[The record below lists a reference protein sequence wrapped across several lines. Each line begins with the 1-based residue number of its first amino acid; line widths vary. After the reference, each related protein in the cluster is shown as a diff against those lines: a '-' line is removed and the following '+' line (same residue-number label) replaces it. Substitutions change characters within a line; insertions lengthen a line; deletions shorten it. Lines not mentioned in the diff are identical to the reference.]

1 MHIVINQKMKHQ
13 FLQIVL
19 SLCMALLFF
28 TGCQHK
34 KSTATTLA
42 EAEAMMYT
50 CPDSAL
56 QMLEAI
62 PHPDRLTGQEQA
74 DYALLLSFA
83 RYRCYVPATSDS
95 LINIAVQ
102 YYQDKDDADKRG
114 MAYYVWGS
122 ILQECNGDMEVIIQ
136 AYKDAEQQIPDMKNH
151 ETVSRIYSRL
161 GFLNQSAGNY
171 NLGKKYYKEAIIIN
185 KEYNNN
191 HSLTDNYLNLFTL
204 YYLSSENDSVD
215 WCANQLLQL
224 EKNLTDSVLKSKI
237 YQNIG
242 VRYMY
247 LGNLIKAEE
256 YLTASLRLNTNSQS
270 PKIWFA
276 LANLYR
282 NSNRMEKADSLYVR
296 LSTHPDI
303 VVRTNAYKNILC
315 GLLNQ
320 SSKEAYFLFNQY
332 TESADSAYKQLY
344 NTEINALQNQ
354 YDRVVLEKENA
365 RLYTRWLL
373 SIIGFIFFLFF
384 LNMGVYL
391 YYRKKKKELNIL
403 RNKLL
408 SLEKEKME
416 LMAAREEV
424 GEYRSTM
431 AEKEERLEALNLEIN
446 KLQGKV
452 YRIKDTIKRLEVAKE
467 RIHTSETGGYDKGY
481 KVYQSLIQQG
491 VYHPAADRLSLKLFL
506 NDLFHGFADRL
517 SVQYPTLKDRDLDI
531 CYMMA
536 LQLNSD
542 EMAKILDVNTD
553 SIKRYIR
560 KITKEM
566 QSVSQDSMKLQ
577 ERIEGL
583 KKRNQV
589 STR

>member
-74 DYALLLSFA
+74 DYALLLSLA

-122 ILQECNGDMEVIIQ
+122 ILQECNGDMEAIIQ
-136 AYKDAEQQIPDMKNH
+136 AYKDAEQQIPDMKNR
-151 ETVSRIYSRL
+151 ETVSRIYSSI
-161 GFLNQSAGNY
+161 GFLNQSSGNY
-171 NLGKKYYKEAIIIN
+171 NLAKQYYWYAMKIN
-185 KEYNNN
+185 TENYDNNALAN
-191 HSLTDNYLNLFTL
+191 NYLNLFRL
-204 YYLSSENDSVD
+204 HYLCYEEDSVE
-215 WCANQLLQL
+215 WYAGKMLQL
-224 EKNLTDSVLKSKI
+224 ENTLTDIALRSKI
-237 YQNIG
+237 HQNIG

-247 LGNLIKAEE
+247 LDDFFHAEKH
-256 YLTASLRLNTNSQS
+256 LKTAYELSPKSKS
-270 PKIWFA
+270 PKILLT
-276 LANLYR
+276 LAKLY
-282 NSNRMEKADSLYVR
+282 NNYHCTEKADSLYAQ
-296 LSTHPDI
+296 LSSYPDVGTRAYI
-303 VVRTNAYKNILC
+303 YKNILD
-315 GLLNQ
+315 GLLKPSSLQ
-320 SSKEAYFLFNQY
+320 SLFNQY
-332 TESADSAYKQLY
+332 LEAADSAYMKLY
-344 NTEINALQNQ
+344 DTEVTSLQYK

-365 RLYTRWLL
+365 RLYTCWLL

-403 RNKLL
+403 QNKLL